1 MKLYRDGDV
10 SRAFCS
16 HCAKVVKTVFARRDV
31 PFNDAK
37 GSAKNILVGVCN
49 VCDSVVSI
57 PAQSTPAIRR
67 ARKPAPDSLEANL
80 PAVYVDLL
88 DYAVYTIDEQAST
101 DFRRLL
107 LTYFVHKAALD
118 ESAPARLKQSHQQA
132 LERFPERRGSA
143 RWRLS
148 MKVPSRL
155 AQEMKLLEDRTSLN
169 TTELLKSLVYVI
181 QDKVL
186 ARPRPSL
193 IDELRALS
201 AVAA

>member
-1 MKLYRDGDV
+1 MKIFLDGDKGKAICDRCGGIV
-10 SRAFCS
+10 DTTFQ
-16 HCAKVVKTVFARRDV
+16 RRDV
-31 PFNDAK
+31 PFSD
-37 GSAKNILVGVCN
+37 GSGLVRNLLVGL
-49 VCDSVVSI
+49 CDSCDAVVSI

-67 ARKPAPDSLEANL
+67 ARKPAPDNLEANL

-143 RWRLS
+143 RRRLS